1 MSDSWMIY
9 SSVNYEL
16 TKTEACT
23 IRAYLLKN
31 YLRYLLKD
39 NIQKTKTMKWFKVDD
54 KCKFARRFNI
64 VMSISIFLS
73 FIMFFML
80 LGYSVESVLAFLIV
94 FPAVI
99 FIFKKYKY
107 RLQDFCY
114 KTYSARCIK
123 YRKFTLRCLTIIR
136 ANGLIKISMHS
147 LRRTKSVEL
156 NNIDGLGKIVTSAGK
171 MQYFECSTLRVVA
184 DVGDVI
190 FYGVIDRDNGN
201 FYILPIPVRY
211 HSRFARVITGNHNTL

>member
-114 KTYSARCIK
+114 
-123 YRKFTLRCLTIIR
+123 
-136 ANGLIKISMHS
+136 
-147 LRRTKSVEL
+147 
-156 NNIDGLGKIVTSAGK
+156 
-171 MQYFECSTLRVVA
+171 
-184 DVGDVI
+184 
-190 FYGVIDRDNGN
+190 
-201 FYILPIPVRY
+201 IPVIIED
-211 HSRFARVITGNHNTL
+211 A